1 MLMHAVPPQPP
12 SMMGRMT
19 SLHETR
25 LDQVLLRLKATGA
38 RRVLD
43 LGCGAGHLL
52 HRLAREPQFEEI
64 VGLERSGDALLE
76 ARALLSEH
84 LEGGRRGLRLVCGS
98 YAEAHAAF
106 RNYDAAAM
114 VETIEHVRP
123 EELSAV
129 ERAVFGSMRP
139 RALYLT
145 TPNREYNPLFGLAPG
160 ERRESDHQ
168 FEWDRARFRRWTVGV
183 AQRNGYR
190 VILGGLGDSHP
201 ELGHPTQTAF
211 FERLDPG

>member
-1 MLMHAVPPQPP
+1 MLTQVESLQAP
-12 SMMGRMT
+12 SMMERMT
-19 SLHETR
+19 SLHEAR
-25 LDQVLLRLKATGA
+25 LDQVLYRLKATGA

-64 VGLERSGDALLE
+64 VGLERCGDALLE
-76 ARALLSEH
+76 ARALLSDH
-84 LEGGRRGLRLVCGS
+84 LASGRPGLRLVCGS
-98 YAEAHAAF
+98 YAETHEAF
-106 RNYDAAAM
+106 RDYDAAAM

-129 ERAVFGSMRP
+129 ERAVFGGMRP
-139 RALYLT
+139 RVLFLT

-160 ERRESDHQ
+160 ERREPDHQ

-190 VILGGLGDSHP
+190 VTLGGLGESHP